1 LVTALFNRLG
11 NLGLLL
17 IAAALLFGGLA
28 GAALVH
34 HYETLSVSNVAS
46 QQDNNDEKKPATPN
60 QHSHQKRANQ
70 GHQTHGQGNDPAE
83 TN

>member
-1 LVTALFNRLG
+1 MTALFNRLG

-34 HYETLSVSNVAS
+34 HYETLSVSTVAP
-46 QQDNNDEKKPATPN
+46 QQDNNEQKQAKPN
-60 QHSHQKRANQ
+60 QHRHQKRANQ
-70 GHQTHGQGNDPAE
+70 GHQTGGQGSDPAE